1 MSACTIYYILYYIII
16 KHLNIKKRSVILV
29 ICLVIP
35 RNPSNLDATAAN
47 TQMHN
52 SRKKSGGDM
61 CSTCAIKKN
70 IIIRRRILCSFRNY
84 CFVNRIICLML
95 PHRIQSN
102 KRRKI
107 WKKKNR
113 KKTSVLLFGY
123 GKLVDY
129 FIYINDYCIWNFEF
143 AFFFVNMELFRNKH
157 TRWDSQLNIYRKQ
170 QSIKYI

>member
-1 MSACTIYYILYYIII
+1 MLYRATHRIWMQPPRTLKCII
-16 KHLNIKKRSVILV
+16 
-29 ICLVIP
+29 P
-35 RNPSNLDATAAN
+35 E
-47 TQMHN
+47 
-52 SRKKSGGDM
+52 KKSRDM

-102 KRRKI
+102 KRRVKFE
-107 WKKKNR
+107 

-143 AFFFVNMELFRNKH
+143 AFYFFFNMELFRNKH

-170 QSIKYI
+170 QSIKY